1 MGIIKKFFN
10 NAGRPEGIL
19 GKFMVSGMNKGHA
32 KIAEWGLSSFDE
44 GSDPR
49 RIIELGCGGG
59 QNVKNLLEK
68 YPGARI
74 MAFDYSEVSLAKT
87 RSVNKDAVEDGR
99 VRLRKGNVGE
109 LPFKDERFD
118 MATAFE
124 TVYFWPGP
132 VLSFKE
138 VWRVLKPG
146 GVFIIVNASDGTTK
160 VDKRWSNM
168 IDHMRLYTKKDL
180 EDYLYDAGFK
190 NVIIEHN
197 ADKHWL
203 CAKAY
208 K

>member
-10 NAGRPEGIL
+10 NTSRPEGLL
-19 GKFMVSGMNKGHA
+19 GKFMVNGMNIGHSKG
-32 KIAEWGLSSFDE
+32 AEWGLSKFDE
-44 GSDPR
+44 EIQAR

-59 QNVKNLLEK
+59 QNVKRLLEK
-68 YPGARI
+68 YPNAKI

-87 RSVNKDAVEDGR
+87 KSLNKEAVEDGS
-99 VRLRKGNVGE
+99 VRLRKGNVEE
-109 LPFKDERFD
+109 LPFKDDRFD
-118 MATAFE
+118 LATAFE

-132 VLSFKE
+132 VLIFKE

-146 GVFIIVNASDGTTK
+146 GVFIITNESDGLGK
-160 VDKRWSNM
+160 MDKRWAKL
-168 IDHMRLYTKKDL
+168 IDRMRIYTVKDL

-190 NVIIEHN
+190 NVVIEHE
-197 ADKHWL
+197 ADKHWV